1 MDDLID
7 LMLEDIMRHK
17 ETLDPNESR
26 YFTDIDYS
34 DRVECSELCGQ
45 FGIDQLIKCESYVFY
60 E

>member
-1 MDDLID
+1 
-7 LMLEDIMRHK
+7 MRHK

-26 YFTDIDYS
+26 YFTDIDYA